1 MRFPLRFTSDFQL
14 GVIARGMQARGLAPL
29 VLKLAPF
36 VAGVG
41 TALPSVESA
50 PRLVWIGGAEPL
62 EYPEIPRFANAL
74 AASGREVFLHTNGAL
89 LRRRMHEF
97 QPTARFRF
105 ALQFDGPSTADNG
118 VALDA
123 IRGAKLSGFLVCG
136 LSVVRDGEAIDALER
151 LHSELHRLD
160 LDGYLVVPP
169 AAETASSSGVLRQ
182 ARERLLNRRWRRL
195 SEMFDAAVADTG
207 VEVAAASRRRAG
219 RLNAASAISRR
230 NSEHGARDCEEGA
243 QAG

>member
-14 GVIARGMQARGLAPL
+14 GVIARGMQTRGRAPL
-29 VLKLAPF
+29 VLKLSPY
-36 VAGVG
+36 
-41 TALPSVESA
+41 TETSESLPGVESA

-74 AASGREVFLHTNGAL
+74 AAGGREVFLHTDGAL

-105 ALQFDGPSTADNG
+105 VLPFEAPSVAESG

-123 IRGAKLSGFLVCG
+123 VRGAKLSGFLVCG
-136 LSVVRDGEAIDALER
+136 LSVVRKNDEMDALAR

-160 LDGYLVVPP
+160 LDGYLIVPAMRAP
-169 AAETASSSGVLRQ
+169 SSNGVLSK

-195 SEMFDAAVADTG
+195 SEMFDGAIADEG
-207 VEVAAASRRRAG
+207 VT
-219 RLNAASAISRR
+219 AASARR
-230 NSEHGARDCEEGA
+230 AANPGGVAAIPRCTPEHATRDCEEGA
-243 QAG
+243 QAR

>member
-14 GVIARGMQARGLAPL
+14 GVVARGMQARGRAPL

-36 VAGVG
+36 VEGVG
-41 TALPSVESA
+41 TALPPVESA

-105 ALQFDGPSTADNG
+105 ALQFDGPSAADSG

-136 LSVVRDGEAIDALER
+136 LSLVRESDEIDALAG

-160 LDGYLVVPP
+160 LDGYLIVPA
-169 AAETASSSGVLRQ
+169 AAETASSGRVLRQ
-182 ARERLLNRRWRRL
+182 ARKRLLNRRWRRL
-195 SEMFDAAVADTG
+195 SGMFDAVVADA
-207 VEVAAASRRRAG
+207 VVDVAVVPVGRAG
-219 RLNAASAISRR
+219 RNPASAISRR
-230 NSEHGARDCEEGA
+230 NPEQGTRYCEEGA
-243 QAG
+243 QA

>member
-1 MRFPLRFTSDFQL
+1 MRFPLRFTSDFKL
-14 GVIARGMQARGLAPL
+14 GVIARGMQARRRAPL

-36 VAGVG
+36 VEGVAW
-41 TALPSVESA
+41 ALPSVESA

-62 EYPEIPRFANAL
+62 EYPEIPRFTNAL
-74 AASGREVFLHTNGAL
+74 ASSGREVFLQTNGAM

-105 ALQFDGPSTADNG
+105 VLRFDGPSTAVSA

-136 LSVVRDGEAIDALER
+136 LSVVRERDDIDAVAR
-151 LHSELHRLD
+151 LHAELHHLD
-160 LDGYLVVPP
+160 LDGYLIVP
-169 AAETASSSGVLRQ
+169 AAGAATSSNKVLSQ

-195 SEMFDAAVADTG
+195 SEMFDAVVADSSVDIT
-207 VEVAAASRRRAG
+207 E
-219 RLNAASAISRR
+219 ASARCADRLIEPSAAIARR
-230 NSEHGARDCEEGA
+230 NSERASRNCEEGV
-243 QAG
+243 QA